1 MTYLTENAEVW
12 TVKSWT
18 DSGVNLTM
26 VRAGLAPLT
35 LAGVWAGS
43 NSCGSAAGHPEISRA
58 LSVSDSVSIR
68 VASASTV
75 IRFAMRNEI
84 SSPVGGED

>member
-1 MTYLTENAEVW
+1 MN
-12 TVKSWT
+12 SWT

-26 VRAGLAPLT
+26 VRAGLTPLT
-35 LAGVWAGS
+35 SDSVWAGS
-43 NSCGSAAGHPEISRA
+43 NSCGSAAGHLEISRA

-68 VASASTV
+68 VSSASTV
-75 IRFAMRNEI
+75 VYFAMRNEI